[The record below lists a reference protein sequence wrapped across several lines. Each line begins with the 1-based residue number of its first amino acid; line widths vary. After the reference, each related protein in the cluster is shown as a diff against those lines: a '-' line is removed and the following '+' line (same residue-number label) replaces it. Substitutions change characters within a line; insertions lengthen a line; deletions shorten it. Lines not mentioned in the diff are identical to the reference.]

1 MSGRSHR
8 HTGWFPP
15 GVPVPDHTT
24 APMHWRAQK
33 VLDRL
38 DAGYPLRCADGK
50 AYFAIP
56 AADGRKASV
65 HRVKL
70 ELFCLLRESGVIR
83 HDEHERTR
91 YVRVRAD
98 YTAQRHEAPLPPKTA
113 LELLAP
119 AVALLPAKVA

>member
-1 MSGRSHR
+1 MNHKAKRV
-8 HTGWFPP
+8 GWFPP
-15 GVPVPDHTT
+15 GVPAPDHTT

-38 DAGYPLRCADGK
+38 DAGYPLRCSGGK

-56 AADGRKASV
+56 ATDGRKASV

-70 ELFCLLRESGVIR
+70 ELFILLRESGVIR

-91 YVRVRAD
+91 YMRVHSDASPSIAVAPVPVSIVARDGAD
-98 YTAQRHEAPLPPKTA
+98 
-113 LELLAP
+113 
-119 AVALLPAKVA
+119 AVALGEAA